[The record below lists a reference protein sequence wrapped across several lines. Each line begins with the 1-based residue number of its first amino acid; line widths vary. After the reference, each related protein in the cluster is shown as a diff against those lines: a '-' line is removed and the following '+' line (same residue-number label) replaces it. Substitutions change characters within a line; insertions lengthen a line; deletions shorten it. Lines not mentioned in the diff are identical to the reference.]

1 MRIGINVNP
10 SNRGKPAT
18 LDELI
23 EQVAE
28 YARRGFELAA
38 FANLTSG
45 FDALTMIAL
54 TGRVVPEI
62 ELATSVVPVYTRH
75 PLAMAQ
81 QALTT
86 QIAVGGRL
94 TLGLGLSHRPVVE
107 NTYGMSFERPVEYMQ
122 EYLAILQPLLHGE
135 AVTFSGQ
142 RFKSQAQMNVPEAS
156 PPSVVLAAL
165 GERMLRLAGEQTDGT
180 ATWMVGPKTLTS
192 HVTPIITEAASKAG
206 RPSPRIIVGLPV
218 CVTGDVEAARARAAR
233 NFEIYGRLPSY
244 RAMLDREG
252 AASPADVALIG
263 SESEIEQQLD
273 EIERA
278 GGTELAASVFGSSA
292 DHPRTLE
299 FLQSRVSHG
308 RRAAV

>member
-10 SNRGKPAT
+10 SNRGRPAT
-18 LDELI
+18 IDELI
-23 EQVAE
+23 EQVAG
-28 YARRGFELAA
+28 YARRGFAFAA
-38 FANLTSG
+38 FANLNSG

-54 TGRVVPEI
+54 CGRVVPDI

-86 QIAVGGRL
+86 QVAIGGRL

-107 NTYGMSFERPVEYMQ
+107 NTYGLSFERPVEYMQ

-135 AVTFSGQ
+135 AVAFTGR
-142 RFKSQAQMNVPEAS
+142 RFKSQAQLQVPDAS

-165 GERMLRLAGEQTDGT
+165 GERMLQLAGEQTDGT
-180 ATWMVGPKTLTS
+180 ATWMVGPKTLAS
-192 HVTPIITEAASKAG
+192 HVTPLITEAARRAG
-206 RPSPRIIVGLPV
+206 RPTPRIIVGLPV
-218 CVTGDVEAARARAAR
+218 CVTSDAEAARARAAR

-252 AASPADVALIG
+252 AANPADVALIG
-263 SESEIEQQLD
+263 SESEIERQLE

-278 GGTELAASVFGSSA
+278 GGTEFAASVFGSA
-292 DHPRTLE
+292 EDHPRTLE